1 MKPLSRF
8 IYMLIILL
16 LYSCEY
22 EAQISYKVSNDLSE
36 NIKVVFNDNGKDIT
50 IVVDSKKTATI
61 AVHGQGLSSVDN
73 YKESS
78 TQLSEFIIL
87 DIYKKDTIKSKTDYM
102 KTENWTWH
110 ENDVHNAE
118 YTTIVNNSDFEK

>member
-1 MKPLSRF
+1 
-8 IYMLIILL
+8 MLILL
-16 LYSCEY
+16 YLYSCEY

-36 NIKVVFNDNGKDIT
+36 NINVVFNDNGNDIT
-50 IVVDSKKTATI
+50 IVVDTKKTVTI

-78 TQLSEFIIL
+78 TQLSEFILL
-87 DIYKKDTIKSKTDYM
+87 DVYKQDIIKSKTDYM
-102 KTENWTWH
+102 KTENWIWH

-118 YTTIVNNSDFEK
+118 YTTIVKNSDFEK